1 MNAAPGMSRPWL
13 KVAFVL
19 ALVGYGTKMGL
30 VPFHTW
36 LPDTHSQSPSP
47 VSALLSGAL
56 LNCAFLAILRFYQVC
71 IASGNYAFAQTLLVI
86 LGFASLGVAAAF
98 MVGQA
103 DYKRLFAYSSIEN
116 MGIMAIGVG
125 LGGNAIYGAM
135 YHAVNHAACKA
146 GLFFLAGNVLMHY
159 KTTLAAD
166 VRGVSRRLP
175 LTGALLAGLF
185 LAIGGTPPF
194 GSFWSEFVIFQA
206 TINSAHPWLGG
217 AYLVMLA
224 IGFLGMGGVLLPML
238 QAPAEKD
245 TKVQKENALTILVP
259 LVMAAAAL
267 GLGLYIPPVM
277 ADLLHRAASLLGG
290 L

>member
-1 MNAAPGMSRPWL
+1 
-13 KVAFVL
+13 
-19 ALVGYGTKMGL
+19 MGL

-47 VSALLSGAL
+47 ISALLSGAL

-71 IASGNYAFAQTLLVI
+71 IASGDHAFAQSLLII

-125 LGGNAIYGAM
+125 LGGTAVYGAM

-146 GLFFLAGNVLMHY
+146 GLFFLAGNLYLHY
-159 KTTLAAD
+159 KSTAAAD
-166 VRGVSRRLP
+166 VRGVSKRLP
-175 LTGALLAGLF
+175 MTGALLAALF

-206 TINSAHPWLGG
+206 ALHSAQPWLGV

-238 QAPAEKD
+238 QAPAAIEISNEKEP
-245 TKVQKENALTILVP
+245 VLSVAVP
-259 LVMAAAAL
+259 LAMAAAAL
-267 GLGLYIPPVM
+267 ALGLYIPP
-277 ADLLHRAASLLGG
+277 ALAALLHGAAGMLGG
-290 L
+290 